1 MNVLFWDLKTYEPT
15 GNSETF
21 SVSTWPSGTPTLPG
35 CHLGS
40 SAPSPARAPASAR
53 ASAVLTGQSFR
64 TRAHPL
70 SEERAC
76 ALRSPEICPSA
87 VLPTAITKNSSP
99 GSPAFVSAREP
110 GWGARP
116 EFYGY
121 ILRET
126 PQTSANARSWKCLSR
141 PRLELGFFF
150 FSP

>member
-1 MNVLFWDLKTYEPT
+1 MNLQGTLKL
-15 GNSETF
+15 
-21 SVSTWPSGTPTLPG
+21 SVSPPGRLGHPLCPAATSAHLPPPPP
-35 CHLGS
+35 
-40 SAPSPARAPASAR
+40 APPASAR